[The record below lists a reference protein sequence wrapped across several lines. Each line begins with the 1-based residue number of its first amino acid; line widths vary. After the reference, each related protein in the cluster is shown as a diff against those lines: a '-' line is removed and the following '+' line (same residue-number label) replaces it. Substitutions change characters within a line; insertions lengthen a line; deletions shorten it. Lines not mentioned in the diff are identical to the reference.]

1 MCTRWL
7 TPPFSPF
14 RPISCFLPAEP
25 LRSPWS
31 EGLQHTGGK
40 GVAVSLGT
48 PTNRHSQIRIP
59 TCSGWLHYF
68 SLLNSQVTQEQG
80 VDPSLTFRT
89 NSCRET
95 GTKWEAARSPAK
107 PCATRCWLL
116 NTAPGTFIHLLAPSC
131 RLKQGLGLC
140 WDVVC
145 WLPRGAASSQPH
157 KSLTPA
163 AHSTELS
170 S

>member
-7 TPPFSPF
+7 TLPFSTF

-89 NSCRET
+89 NSCHET
-95 GTKWEAARSPAK
+95 GTKWEAARSLAK

-140 WDVVC
+140 WDVVSAGFPGAL
-145 WLPRGAASSQPH
+145 LPPSHTKASRQLH
-157 KSLTPA
+157 TPQ
-163 AHSTELS
+163 S
-170 S
+170 